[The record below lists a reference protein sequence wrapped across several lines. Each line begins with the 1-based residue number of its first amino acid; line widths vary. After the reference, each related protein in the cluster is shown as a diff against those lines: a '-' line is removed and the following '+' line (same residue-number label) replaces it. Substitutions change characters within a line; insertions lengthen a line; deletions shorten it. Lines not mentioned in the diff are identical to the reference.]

1 MAWPSPVWPGPDRP
15 SRIFFALKR
24 LFGPTGSIFRA
35 GWAVKILARKNQANF
50 GPAHIGPVQPGPARL
65 IATSIGWL
73 TSLVDFSINLAMSLV
88 SHGSL
93 YIHLVDLIF
102 LLRLCVD
109 MDYILLLCMFDCCMT
124 THLLLDCMLLVYV
137 GHTFI
142 PLSPTP

>member
-1 MAWPSPVWPGPDRP
+1 MLECCT
-15 SRIFFALKR
+15 I
-24 LFGPTGSIFRA
+24 
-35 GWAVKILARKNQANF
+35 N
-50 GPAHIGPVQPGPARL
+50 
-65 IATSIGWL
+65 IGWL
-73 TSLVDFSINLAMSLV
+73 ISLVDYPVNLVMSLV

-109 MDYILLLCMFDCCMT
+109 IDNIFVLCMIDCCMT
-124 THLLLDCMLLVYV
+124 TQILLDCMLLVYV

>member
-1 MAWPSPVWPGPDRP
+1 MLGCCT
-15 SRIFFALKR
+15 I
-24 LFGPTGSIFRA
+24 
-35 GWAVKILARKNQANF
+35 N
-50 GPAHIGPVQPGPARL
+50 
-65 IATSIGWL
+65 IGWF
-73 TSLVDFSINLAMSLV
+73 TSLVDSSVNLVMSLV

-93 YIHLVDLIF
+93 YIHLVHLIF

-109 MDYILLLCMFDCCMT
+109 MDDILVLCMIDCCMT

>member
-1 MAWPSPVWPGPDRP
+1 MVDSSV
-15 SRIFFALKR
+15 
-24 LFGPTGSIFRA
+24 
-35 GWAVKILARKNQANF
+35 N
-50 GPAHIGPVQPGPARL
+50 
-65 IATSIGWL
+65 
-73 TSLVDFSINLAMSLV
+73 LVMSLV

-93 YIHLVDLIF
+93 YIQLVHLIF

-109 MDYILLLCMFDCCMT
+109 MDDILVLCMIDCSLYIHLAYLIFLLRLCVDMDDILVLCMIDCCMT

>member
-1 MAWPSPVWPGPDRP
+1 MLGCCTVN
-15 SRIFFALKR
+15 IC
-24 LFGPTGSIFRA
+24 
-35 GWAVKILARKNQANF
+35 
-50 GPAHIGPVQPGPARL
+50 
-65 IATSIGWL
+65 WL
-73 TSLVDFSINLAMSLV
+73 TSLVDSFVNIVMSLV

-93 YIHLVDLIF
+93 YIHFVHLIF

-109 MDYILLLCMFDCCMT
+109 MDDILVLCMIDYYMT

>member
-1 MAWPSPVWPGPDRP
+1 MLGCCT
-15 SRIFFALKR
+15 I
-24 LFGPTGSIFRA
+24 
-35 GWAVKILARKNQANF
+35 
-50 GPAHIGPVQPGPARL
+50 
-65 IATSIGWL
+65 SIGWL
-73 TSLVDFSINLAMSLV
+73 TSLVDFSVNLVMSFV

-93 YIHLVDLIF
+93 YIHLVHLIF

-109 MDYILLLCMFDCCMT
+109 MDYILVLSMIDCCMT

>member
-1 MAWPSPVWPGPDRP
+1 MLGCCT
-15 SRIFFALKR
+15 I
-24 LFGPTGSIFRA
+24 
-35 GWAVKILARKNQANF
+35 N
-50 GPAHIGPVQPGPARL
+50 
-65 IATSIGWL
+65 IGWL
-73 TSLVDFSINLAMSLV
+73 TSLVDSSVNLALSLV

-109 MDYILLLCMFDCCMT
+109 MDDILLLCMT
-124 THLLLDCMLLVYV
+124 THLFLDCMLLVYV